1 MEPQESL
8 VPAQSSTSTH
18 STAPRSSTLIQGWK
32 CGRASIGTEP
42 AKLVGEAVGAATA
55 MGSIAMGTKALESGV
70 APWKCRTPTL
80 ALVESL
86 RM

>member
-1 MEPQESL
+1 
-8 VPAQSSTSTH
+8 
-18 STAPRSSTLIQGWK
+18 
-32 CGRASIGTEP
+32 
-42 AKLVGEAVGAATA
+42 LVGEAVGAATA